1 ASVMSFFGAGVWGFM
16 HTLSSVNFYS
26 HGTQVTAAHGHLA
39 FFGAYVSINL
49 AMITYAMPYLLK
61 REPYNQVLNMVSFWI
76 MNSAMAFMTFVL
88 TFAGAIQTHLQR
100 VNGEAYMDV
109 QDQLSLFYI
118 MRFGAGAVFV
128 LGAVLFIYSV
138 FVPRKEL
145 ITAAKPAAA
154 E

>member
-1 ASVMSFFGAGVWGFM
+1 M
-16 HTLSSVNFYS
+16 
-26 HGTQVTAAHGHLA
+26 
-39 FFGAYVSINL
+39 
-49 AMITYAMPYLLK
+49 K

-109 QDQLSLFYI
+109 QDQLHLFYL

-128 LGAVLFIYSV
+128 LGALLFIYAT

-145 ITAAKPAAA
+145 ITAGSPAPA